1 MLKMRSITL
10 IFFWYHKGFRRDY
23 KRRGFYPRGLL
34 TRIEKVLK
42 QTIEVLINQNTF
54 FAFTGLQSFKR
65 SLHFHWV
72 CENFGNSEGEGGG
85 VYLRGWFLENQ
96 EGRGGSCGKS
106 LPWEWFGYFLEPHI
120 ISQIYF
126 KKSWKGDLYLC
137 IFLFTGGSRTHDNWE
152 GLYVGGLIIGS
163 VRVSHKAHWH
173 YRLIKTSRKWSK
185 CNDGIAH

>member
-1 MLKMRSITL
+1 MMRLITL
-10 IFFWYHKGFRRDY
+10 LFFWYHKGFRRAY
-23 KRRGFYPRGLL
+23 KQRSFYPRGLL

-42 QTIEVLINQNTF
+42 QTIKVLIDQNTF

-65 SLHFHWV
+65 PLYFQGV

-85 VYLRGWFLENQ
+85 VYFRGWFWKIQ
-96 EGRGGSCGKS
+96 RGGGSCGKS
-106 LPWEWFGYFLEPHI
+106 LPWGWLEYFLEPHI
-120 ISQIYF
+120 INQIYF

-137 IFLFTGGSRTHDNWE
+137 IFLFTGRSPTHNWE

-163 VRVSHKAHWH
+163 LRVSHKAHWH
-173 YRLIKTSRKWSK
+173 HRLIKTSRKWSK